1 MKTIVRSDGTIAR
14 VRIQSGR
21 IIIRIIHP
29 SCGPYYF
36 SRKYNDERYDVAVDD
51 LLSTLYE
58 YKATPGS
65 FRNKQQYDTWT
76 CRSDWKKK

>member
-1 MKTIVRSDGTIAR
+1 MSEYNLDGLLSDLL
-14 VRIQSGR
+14 S
-21 IIIRIIHP
+21 HP
-29 SCGPYYF
+29 ADFTTFPPCGLYYF
-36 SRKYNDERYDVAVDD
+36 SRKFKGEEYDAALDD

-58 YKATPGS
+58 HKATPGS

>member
-1 MKTIVRSDGTIAR
+1 MKTVVRSDGTIAYVR
-14 VRIQSGR
+14 VQSGR
-21 IIIRIIHP
+21 IIIRFTFP
-29 SCGPYYF
+29 PCGPYYF
-36 SRKYNDERYDVAVDD
+36 SRKFKGEEYDAALDD

-58 YKATPGS
+58 HKATPGS